1 MILVECKK
9 HGSVSHLPSDYLES
23 SMPSQ
28 INLDGW
34 NHPNL
39 FVMAAPSVHRLS
51 LDNLHIFW

>member
-1 MILVECKK
+1 
-9 HGSVSHLPSDYLES
+9 
-23 SMPSQ
+23 MPSQ

-51 LDNLHIFW
+51 INVQSVYILVNSAVSSDLSSLL